1 MKRSINIVVIFGLL
15 LLFSGGALFMLLNR
29 NMSQAETVTSFQSWL
44 WDKRGLDLIVQ
55 VLLVFSGA
63 LGIAAILPDEEN
75 QDG

>member
-29 NMSQAETVTSFQSWL
+29 NMSQAETVSSFQSWL
-44 WDKRGLDLIVQ
+44 WEKRGLDLIVQ